1 MGGLNSGFC
10 CFAALLAVVFAPAL
24 PGRAYADD
32 AAPIAEIVV
41 TSQRRAEPRLSHT
54 GNIGQLGADEIS
66 WVQHQHISELLGRVA
81 GTWIVRGSGQDHQT
95 AIRSPVLGG
104 GGSCGGFL
112 ILEDGIPVRPAGF
125 CNTNQLIEVNAEQAH
140 AVEVIRGPGTA
151 LFGSNS
157 MHGIVNVLMPD
168 AFDHT
173 GAYTGIELGSND
185 FVRARMTLPFGPDAP
200 WFAAFNLASDSGF
213 RSASGYRQGKLHV
226 KRGWSFDNDSFAL
239 ALSATDLDQETAG
252 FINGHNAFE
261 SKSLSTTNPNPEA
274 FRDAS
279 SLRLYG
285 LWNRAGERA
294 DIDVRPYMRRSSMRF
309 MHHALPGQPI
319 ERNGQVSA
327 GVITTLTVQRPNWQ
341 TLFGVDLEW
350 SDVYLEQTQFE
361 PATGSPQQRETRPVG
376 KHYDYVVE
384 ALLAAPFLQLEHR
397 INGNWTI
404 GGGIRFEYAHY
415 NYDNRMLSGNT
426 RDDGSICG
434 FDGCLYSRPE
444 DRKDSFANT
453 VANLSARYRL
463 SERSVLFG
471 GIARGF
477 RAPQMLELYRLQN
490 GQQIADL
497 ESEHVDSLEI
507 GVRTTR
513 DKIVAEVVAFA
524 MQKRDGVFR
533 DAEGF
538 NVTGARS
545 RHKGIEADVDIMLA
559 RHWLLGANISY
570 ATHTYDFTASGR
582 GASFVKGNAID
593 TAPRWLG
600 NIELAYEPTR
610 KLRLGLQVT
619 GVGDYYL
626 DPGNEHRYSGHTL
639 ANLRVAFRP
648 DSRYTLNLRVNN
660 LLDTRYADRADFAGR
675 NYRYLPG
682 RGREAFLEVVFNRP
696 GSARQTTP
704 E

>member
-1 MGGLNSGFC
+1 MGGLISKRC
-10 CFAALLAVVFAPAL
+10 CTAVLLAVVVAPAL
-24 PGRAYADD
+24 PGGAYADD
-32 AAPIAEIVV
+32 AALIAEIVV
-41 TSQRRAEPRLSHT
+41 TSQRRAEPRPFHT
-54 GNIGQLGADEIS
+54 GNIGQLGSDEIA

-104 GGSCGGFL
+104 AGSCGGFL
-112 ILEDGIPVRPAGF
+112 ILEDGIPIRPAGF

-157 MHGIVNVLMPD
+157 VHGIVNVLMPD
-168 AFDHT
+168 AFDHN
-173 GAYTGIELGSND
+173 GAQTGIELGSND
-185 FVRARMTLPFGPDAP
+185 FVRARMALPFGPDAP

-213 RSASGYRQGKLHV
+213 RSASGYRQGKIHV
-226 KRGWSFDNDSFAL
+226 KRGWTSDNDSFAL
-239 ALSATDLDQETAG
+239 ALTATDLDQETAG
-252 FINGHNAFE
+252 FVYGRDAFE
-261 SKSLSTTNPNPEA
+261 SKGLSATNANPEA
-274 FRDAS
+274 FRDANS
-279 SLRLYG
+279 VRLYG
-285 LWNRAGERA
+285 LWKQDGDGA
-294 DIDVRPYMRRSSMRF
+294 DIDVRPYMRRSSMQF

-327 GVITTLTVQRPNWQ
+327 GIITTLTVQRPNWQ
-341 TLFGVDLEW
+341 ALAGIDLEW

-361 PATGSPQQRETRPVG
+361 LATGSPAQQETRPIG
-376 KHYDYVVE
+376 KHYDYLVE
-384 ALLAAPFLQLEHR
+384 ARVAAPFLQLEHR
-397 INGNWTI
+397 INNDWTI

-415 NYDNRMLSGNT
+415 DYDNRMLSGNT
-426 RDDGSICG
+426 RDDGSLCG
-434 FDGCLYSRPE
+434 FGGCLYSRPE
-444 DRKDSFANT
+444 DRTDSFANA

-477 RAPQMLELYRLQN
+477 RAPQVLELYRLQN

-507 GVRTTR
+507 GLRTTR
-513 DKIVAEVVAFA
+513 NKIVAEVVAFA

-545 RHKGIEADVDIMLA
+545 RHKGIEADGDIMLA

-582 GASFVKGNAID
+582 GENFVKGNAID

-600 NIELAYEPTR
+600 NIELAYESTR
-610 KLRLGLQVT
+610 GIRLGLQISR
-619 GVGDYYL
+619 VGDYYL
-626 DPGNEHRYSGHTL
+626 DPGNERRYPGHTL
-639 ANLRVAFRP
+639 ANLRVALRP
-648 DSRYTLNLRVNN
+648 NSRYTLNLRVNN

-682 RGREAFLEVVFNRP
+682 RGREAFLEFVFDRP
-696 GSARQTTP
+696 GSPRQAAP
-704 E
+704 